1 MTDFVVTSVKGL
13 KPLSQAL
20 KRVDS
25 EAPKGLRVALN
36 GVADI
41 VVKAAVPL
49 VPRKSGAAA
58 KSIKV
63 KSTRTSARIAAGGTR
78 VPYYPWLD
86 FGGRVGP
93 HNSVVRDFYKSGR
106 YIYPTIAKK
115 EPEIQAAL
123 EQALVNVVK
132 AAGLE
137 VDS

>member
-1 MTDFVVTSVKGL
+1 VTNFEVTSVKGL
-13 KPLSQAL
+13 KPLASAL
-20 KRVDS
+20 KKVGP
-25 EAPKGLRVALN
+25 EAPKGLRIALN
-36 GVADI
+36 SVAEI

-63 KSTRTSARIAAGGTR
+63 KSTRTSARIAAGGSR

-86 FGGRVGP
+86 FGGKVGR
-93 HNSVVRDFYKSGR
+93 HKSVVRDFYRSGR

-115 EPEIQAAL
+115 QVDIQKAL
-123 EQALVNVVK
+123 EKALADVVT

-137 VDS
+137 VKS